1 MVSRSA
7 MNKFFFEYK
16 KQIFPVGLVLILAL
30 SRLIPHPWNFT
41 PVIAVAMMSGYF
53 FKNIYF
59 SLSILL
65 ISMLIADIFIGFY
78 ENMIFVY
85 LSLMFVAFVFFKIS
99 KKINFKNLF
108 VYSFAGSLIF
118 FILSNFGVWILGSP
132 GVDNLPYDKNLNGL
146 IECYILAIPFFGNTF
161 LSTLIFAYPGI
172 FIYKSLPTWSS
183 AR

>member
-1 MVSRSA
+1 MD
-7 MNKFFFEYK
+7 KFFSDYK
-16 KQIFPVGLVLILAL
+16 KLIFPVVLILILAL
-30 SRLIPHPWNFT
+30 SRLIPHPGNFT

-53 FKNIYF
+53 FRNIYF

-65 ISMLIADIFIGFY
+65 IAMLIADIFIGFY

-85 LSLMFVAFVFFKIS
+85 LSLMFIAFVFFKIS

-146 IECYILAIPFFGNTF
+146 IECYIFAIPFFGNTF

-183 AR
+183 TR